1 MVRGASAFASPEE
14 ASKHLNGWAHRL
26 PAGSEFPEGVS
37 VHADGRDVEGLRA
50 PGHRTIHPTREM
62 TLDEF
67 RRKFE
72 SLDWQKDVKIKKQ
85 S

>member
-1 MVRGASAFASPEE
+1 M
-14 ASKHLNGWAHRL
+14 
-26 PAGSEFPEGVS
+26 PAGSGLPEGVR
-37 VHADGRDVEGLRA
+37 VHVDGGDVGGYA
-50 PGHRTIHPTREM
+50 AWGHRTIHPTREV

-72 SLDWQKDVKIKKQ
+72 SLDWQKDVKIKKR

>member
-1 MVRGASAFASPEE
+1 MNGYAVR
-14 ASKHLNGWAHRL
+14 
-26 PAGSEFPEGVS
+26 
-37 VHADGRDVEGLRA
+37 
-50 PGHRTIHPTREM
+50 GHRTIHPTREM